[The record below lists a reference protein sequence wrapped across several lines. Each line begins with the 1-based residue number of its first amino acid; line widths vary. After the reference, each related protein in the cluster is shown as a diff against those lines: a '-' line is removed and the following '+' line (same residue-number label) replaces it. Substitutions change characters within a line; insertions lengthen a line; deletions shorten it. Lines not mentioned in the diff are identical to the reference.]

1 AAGYVGWVAGAPI
14 VGWVSEAW
22 GPARG
27 LQVLAAAAFSVAIIT
42 LVGGRGRG
50 PGLGRVTSTATATGS
65 DEVGEAP
72 VRRRVRLR
80 RAGGSG

>member
-1 AAGYVGWVAGAPI
+1 

-22 GPARG
+22 GAARG

-50 PGLGRVTSTATATGS
+50 PGLGRVTTSGSATGS
-65 DEVGEAP
+65 DGVEEAP

>member
-1 AAGYVGWVAGAPI
+1 VGWVA
-14 VGWVSEAW
+14 EAW
-22 GPARG
+22 GAARG

-50 PGLGRVTSTATATGS
+50 PGLGRVTTSGSATGS
-65 DEVGEAP
+65 TTGSDGVEEAP